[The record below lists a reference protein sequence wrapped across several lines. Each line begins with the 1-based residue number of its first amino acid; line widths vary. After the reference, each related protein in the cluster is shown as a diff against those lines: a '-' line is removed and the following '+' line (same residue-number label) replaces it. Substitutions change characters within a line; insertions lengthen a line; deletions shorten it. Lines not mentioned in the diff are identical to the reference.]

1 MWGARVLGRGCR
13 PYSLWLLRGLST
25 VNKGVGGFK
34 VAPSSRPVK
43 SSARISSPCSAWC
56 GCEREKIRP
65 AGAKEAKNAVFRSA
79 GRAFSRFCC
88 GVGCAGRTFSR
99 NRCRTGALGEF
110 CTGFGTGRGT
120 KFSLLGVVGGGC
132 GTKFSLLVQNWLKW
146 AILGVLGELCTGW
159 AAGGGVL
166 GEFCTGCV
174 DVRSRV
180 GDLPTAKG

>member
-25 VNKGVGGFK
+25 ANKGVSGFK

-79 GRAFSRFCC
+79 GRTFSRFCC

-99 NRCRTGALGEF
+99 NRCRTGVLGEFYTGWAAGGGVLGEF

-120 KFSLLGVVGGGC
+120 KFSLL
-132 GTKFSLLVQNWLKW
+132 VQNWLKW
-146 AILGVLGELCTGW
+146 AFLGVLGEFCTGW

-174 DVRSRV
+174 DVRSRL
-180 GDLPTAKG
+180 GDLPAAKG